1 MTGHLYLD
9 SKNILAMEVIDTPF
23 VDMPQFTFI
32 LLILIKLG
40 LALASS

>member
-1 MTGHLYLD
+1 MTDHFYLD
-9 SKNILAMEVIDTPF
+9 SKNILAMEVIDMPF